1 MNVRVLLVL
10 VSCALSVITGL
21 VIARGGAGVT
31 AARQRPLIGLSMDTL
46 KEERWQIDRDLFTAA
61 AQAAGADVLVQSA
74 NSNDVVQL
82 QNIESLITQKVDV
95 LVIIPK
101 DAAAMA
107 KGVELA
113 HQAGIPV
120 LSYDRL
126 ITGCDLDLYLTFD
139 NVKVGELQAKFLADR
154 IPPSGKLRLIRI
166 YGAKTDN
173 NAKLFKQ
180 GQDNILQPLIAAG
193 KVEVLF
199 EDWTED
205 WKPENAKKIT
215 NAAITKIGQ
224 NFDAILASN
233 DGTAGG
239 AIQALTEEGLAGKII
254 VTGQDADLAACQ
266 RIAQGTQAMTVY
278 KPIQSIATKAAEL
291 ALKLARRQPIVAR
304 DAVSNGKIDV
314 PSVLLEITSVT
325 KENLRDTVVKD
336 GFPQGKRRVS
346 VGRWAS
352 GTVVSEVRSASC
364 DSNMKTNTAKS
375 AKTGL
380 VENYRDSECL

>member
-21 VIARGGAGVT
+21 VIARGGVGVT

-193 KVEVLF
+193 KVEVMF

-215 NAAITKIGQ
+215 NAAITKVGQ

-336 GFPQGKRRVS
+336 GFRKESDVFQ
-346 VGRWAS
+346 
-352 GTVVSEVRSASC
+352 
-364 DSNMKTNTAKS
+364 
-375 AKTGL
+375 
-380 VENYRDSECL
+380 